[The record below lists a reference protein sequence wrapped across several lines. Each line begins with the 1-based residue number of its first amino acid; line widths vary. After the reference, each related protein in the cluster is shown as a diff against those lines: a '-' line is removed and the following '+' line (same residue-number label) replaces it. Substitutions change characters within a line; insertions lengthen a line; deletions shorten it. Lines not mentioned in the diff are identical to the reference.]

1 MKISQLLAIPLLTAI
16 AFPLAAQADTSRAF
30 CKYFPNGASEPKVSM
45 PCKFSMLGGIIDIV
59 WQDGVKDSFIP
70 TRDDRPF
77 TYTDD
82 RGGIVYQQRG
92 EDANGKSIRIIK
104 MENGSIHIWGS

>member
-1 MKISQLLAIPLLTAI
+1 MKISQLLAIPLLAAI
-16 AFPLAAQADTSRAF
+16 AVPFAAQADTSRAF

-82 RGGIVYQQRG
+82 RGGIVYQQRD
-92 EDANGKSIRIIK
+92 EDANGKSIRIMK

>member
-1 MKISQLLAIPLLTAI
+1 MKISQLFAIPLLAAI
-16 AFPLAAQADTSRAF
+16 AFPFAAQADTSRAF

-70 TRDDRPF
+70 IRGRSF
-77 TYTDD
+77 IYTDD
-82 RGGIVYQQRG
+82 RGGIVYQQRD
-92 EDANGKSIRIIK
+92 EDANGKSIRIMK